1 MSLFLSVFVFWL
13 IAGGLMSVCIVLSMM
28 GQWNRE
34 GVSPYECGFDPIL
47 SARSSF
53 SLRFFL
59 LGVLFLVF
67 DVEVVMVVPLLFVLY
82 GGMKV
87 VGVVC
92 LGGFL
97 HILTVGCLY
106 ERRDGSMDWV
116 SEL

>member
-1 MSLFLSVFVFWL
+1 MSLFMSVFVFWL
-13 IAGGLMSVCIVLSMM
+13 VASVMMGVCFMLSMM
-28 GQWNRE
+28 GQWSRE
-34 GVSPYECGFDPIL
+34 KVSPYECGFDPIL

-82 GGMKV
+82 GGAEV

-92 LGGFL
+92 LVGFL
-97 HILTVGCLY
+97 HVLTIGCLY

>member
-13 IAGGLMSVCIVLSMM
+13 VAMVMMGVCLILSMM
-28 GQWNRE
+28 GQWSRE
-34 GVSPYECGFDPIL
+34 KVSPYECGFDPML

-67 DVEVVMVVPLLFVLY
+67 DVEVVMVVPILFVLY
-82 GGMKV
+82 GGVEV
-87 VGVVC
+87 VGVIC
-92 LGGFL
+92 LVGFL
-97 HILTVGCLY
+97 HVLTIGCLY